1 MEMNK
6 SWNQCFK
13 ENVIRFANRIAVIE
27 EDKTYT
33 YKELDAWIASFALIL
48 RKNGIK
54 KGVKVAIMLDNSVEA
69 VIAIQAVIRAGG
81 IYVPVNVKDAME
93 RKKQIIT
100 DSECSLL
107 VTDKAHDVEE
117 LTMCEKLV
125 YEELLPA
132 LQKEPFS
139 KAEELEDDNDEGD
152 TAYLLYTS
160 GTTGKPKGAMLSHG
174 NLIAQMEGLRKEF
187 QFDEKDVWSQFH
199 TICFDFSVLEIFGAL
214 YNGAALAI
222 VSEEAKLDGRKLLNF
237 IEKKEITVLG
247 LVPSIMYRV
256 PVEEA
261 KGLKV
266 RLMILG
272 GEKLGFKSLKAWF
285 EKVPDCIAVNGYGL
299 TETTIFNTG
308 KKIDR
313 NSNLEDVGN
322 IGHAFAPNIMLLA
335 KEDSGNFTLVK
346 EEGQA
351 GEILL
356 GGSTVSVGYWK
367 REKLNQEKYI
377 HLSEYEGVRFFRTG
391 DYGRLSANG
400 DIYFTGRR
408 DNQIKLRG
416 FRIELEEIEGKLRK
430 IPSIKDVAVKV
441 DKERKLIL
449 AFVVSEGKS
458 AEEIYIEAAKS
469 LPKYMLPH
477 RWKLLEELPVTDR
490 GKIDK
495 SKLVMK
501 QREGMVKAF
510 EPCETD
516 TELKLQEIW
525 RDCLEITEEI
535 GCNDSFYELGGDSL
549 CVISM
554 MEKVKNS
561 FHTTIWLADFIEHPT
576 IAYIAKRLE
585 EGQKLSEEEPTESE
599 QIKIT
604 HKYTTEYPMTDLQ
617 QAFFIGREAT
627 VALGNCASH
636 SYAEI
641 LCPEY
646 TKEKVEAVIRNLV
659 KRHPMLRC
667 YFDDLGNH
675 HTVDDIQISLT
686 EHDFT
691 GVSQEEREVK
701 LTKIRQRMENTIL
714 NTNIAPLARVE
725 ISKLPEKKALVHLY
739 VDALISDG
747 WSHELLLYEADQLYK
762 NPDAVLPAND
772 FTFGD
777 FVEYNEE
784 LKNTKAY
791 QRAGKFWREHLKELP
806 ENPELLV
813 GEVADSN
820 KQIVSHQMR
829 QLIDWE
835 SWKQV
840 EENAAREGMTSF
852 IISLTA
858 FCKAVARYSKN
869 QHFVINLPVSNR
881 PEFCKN
887 IDKLV
892 GVCSNFF
899 LLDFENRKQES
910 LYDTA
915 KRVQK
920 RLWELKENDSFNGN
934 EIIRELYKSNG
945 DVGGFVASIVFTS
958 LMDIPF
964 PPKEMLQRTYLE
976 THTSQIWM
984 DTVVMWEKDG
994 VSFNCDFVEGII
1006 EDALA
1011 KNIITAC
1018 IQLVKSYGENP
1029 DSWRH
1034 IREIPLAKEE
1044 QTGIEIH
1051 NQKESNLP
1059 EKSVIDYLGDRAKET
1074 PDNIFLWS
1082 ETEKISYGEFYQQ
1095 VKAFSRYL
1103 IKISE
1108 KIRNQ
1113 NSCKEKAAQRIVIV
1127 TNKANYQILSIFA
1140 AIGTGG
1146 VYVPL
1151 DEGFPLEVI
1160 VDALEKTE
1168 AAIAITDNYNRDKM
1182 LKVKEKLTDIAV
1194 INIESEAV
1202 REIIADTDLEGFQL
1216 KERSIYDPFV
1226 TIFTSGTTGKPKGI
1240 LLKEAGI
1247 LNSVLFTNEKYQVK
1261 ETDTA
1266 IALTN
1271 VCHDMSMYDMFGMA
1285 VAGGTLLVPEKEGA
1299 RDPEHWKKLLEQKSV
1314 TVINSVP
1321 AFTEMLLLAMEKEE
1335 KEQYLEKLRLVI
1347 QGGDFLKPSHAK
1359 NLKSIHS
1366 SLQLVNVGGPTE
1378 TSLWSIY
1385 HEVTEEEIV
1394 SGSIPYGKAIS
1405 NMKHYILNDNLEIAP
1420 KGVAGTI
1427 YSEGIG
1433 LAEEYV
1439 GMKELTDKKFLNI
1452 YGRRMFHTGD
1462 VGYYNSDYEIMIKG
1476 RDDNQIKINGKR
1488 IELEEI
1494 ESCINSIK
1502 EVHDNSCVYVKE
1514 KNRLCVFY
1522 VAERELEKKYI
1533 TSELEG
1539 KLAHYMIPSDFFWK
1553 ETLPITRNGKVDRKS
1568 LEKEALL
1575 LLSNVQESSEKENR
1589 KLDEL
1594 DEKLLA
1600 LTGEILDRKDISIT
1614 DNFFMEGGN
1623 SILAIKLIA
1632 AIKNEFGI
1640 KFKLGD
1646 IFSSADIGSW
1656 RKLIQEELVKNS
1668 VEKRKVEAISYDRIP
1683 LSSAQTGI
1691 WFYQQIHKDSKYT
1704 VMAYA
1709 DISNKKQKDHISI
1722 EKLGKAIHEV
1732 INSSTIFKLQFC
1744 VGEDGVPFQKLTSEW
1759 EEKANLEVVDV
1770 TGDAENQVKTLSNYM
1785 FSVGSERL
1793 YRFIYLRENPYQGK
1807 LVILIHHLLV
1817 DEATMEVIYNDII
1830 DNYISCEV
1838 GERKAERA
1846 RSDRYLNYCVEKS
1859 KEVYEKEILKKDFT
1873 LVTEKLLGEI
1883 KEATYETGIVN
1894 WRKLQIVP
1902 GTEDKL
1908 KVISSKLK
1916 STLFATVYGIYMAA
1930 LYLTYAEE
1938 NVITTTTFSDR
1949 MKEEDA
1955 WEYGMYVYN
1964 HLISCKIHP
1973 TDSLKDVVG
1982 QVTKSVQA
1990 TFENPILPVSD
2001 AIRELGLPSKY
2012 LKLINNFVF
2021 TYVDSDRKERTYQDT
2036 TFYPLNIDKK
2046 VGDMNVNLLVEK
2058 INGSFVGNLYY
2069 SNQVASDDMD
2079 RLAMNFEQL
2088 CNSCDTV
2095 CETELLDLV
2104 KVQEDDSME
2113 ETESLMEELGDL
2125 F

>member
-335 KEDSGNFTLVK
+335 KEDSGKFTLVK
-346 EEGQA
+346 EEGQE

-356 GGSTVSVGYWK
+356 GGSTVSLGYWK

-585 EGQKLSEEEPTESE
+585 EGQKLSEEELTESK

-739 VDALISDG
+739 VDALILDG

-762 NPDAVLPAND
+762 NPDAVLPVND

>member
-160 GTTGKPKGAMLSHG
+160 GTTGKPKGAMPSHG

-346 EEGQA
+346 EEGQE

>member
-1 MEMNK
+1 MNK

-13 ENVIRFANRIAVIE
+13 ENVIRFGNRIAVIE
-27 EDKTYT
+27 EDRTYT
-33 YKELDAWIASFALIL
+33 YKELDALITSFALVL
-48 RKNGIK
+48 RKSGIK
-54 KGVKVAIMLDNSVEA
+54 KGLKVSIMLDNSVEA
-69 VIAIQAVIRAGG
+69 VIAIQSVIRAGA
-81 IYVPVNVKDAME
+81 IYVPINVKDAME
-93 RKKQIIT
+93 RKKQIVT

-107 VTDKAHDVEE
+107 ITDITHDAEE

-125 YEELLPA
+125 YEELISGLR
-132 LQKEPFS
+132 KEPYS
-139 KAEELEDDNDEGD
+139 EADEIEDDNDESD

-187 QFDEKDVWSQFH
+187 QLNEKDVWSQFH

-222 VSEEAKLDGRKLLNF
+222 VPEAAKLDGRKLLNF

-261 KGLKV
+261 GKLKV

-308 KKIDR
+308 KRIDR

-335 KEDSGNFTLVK
+335 NESSGKFKLVK
-346 EEGQA
+346 QEGQE

-356 GGSTVSVGYWK
+356 GGATVSAGYWK
-367 REKLNQEKYI
+367 REELNQEKYI
-377 HLSEYEGVRFFRTG
+377 NLPEYKGVRFFRTG

-441 DKERKLIL
+441 DKERELIL

-458 AEEIYIEAAKS
+458 VEEIYTQAEKS

-490 GKIDK
+490 GKVDK
-495 SKLVMK
+495 SRLVMK

-510 EPCETD
+510 TPCETSIQ
-516 TELKLQEIW
+516 LKIQEIW
-525 RDCLEITEEI
+525 KACLEITEEI

-554 MEKVKNS
+554 IEKVKNI
-561 FHTTIWLADFIEHPT
+561 FHTAIRLVDFIENPT
-576 IAYIAKRLE
+576 IDYISRRVE
-585 EGQKLSEEEPTESE
+585 ESQKLSEEELTESE

-604 HKYTTEYPMTDLQ
+604 HKYTAEYPMTDLQ

-641 LCPEY
+641 LCPKY
-646 TKEKVEAVIRNLV
+646 NKEKVEAVIKKLV

-675 HTVDDIQISLT
+675 HIVDDIQISLT

-691 GVSQEEREVK
+691 GVSQEERK
-701 LTKIRQRMENTIL
+701 AGLMKIRQRMETTIL
-714 NTNIAPLARVE
+714 NTGIAPLARVE
-725 ISKLPEKKALVHLY
+725 ISKLPEEKALVHLY

-762 NPDAVLPAND
+762 NPDAVLDAND

-777 FVEYNEE
+777 FVEYNEK
-784 LKNTKAY
+784 LKNTTAY
-791 QRAGKFWREHLKELP
+791 QKAGKFWREHLKELP

-835 SWKQV
+835 SWKRV
-840 EENAAREGMTSF
+840 EENAAGEGMTSF

-858 FCKAVARYSKN
+858 FCKSVARYSKN

-881 PEFCKN
+881 PESCEN

-934 EIIRELYKSNG
+934 EIIRELYQSNG

-964 PPKEMLQRTYLE
+964 PPKEMLKRTYLE

-984 DTVVMWEKDG
+984 DTVVMWDEDG

-1011 KNIITAC
+1011 ENIITSC
-1018 IQLVKSYGENP
+1018 IKLVKSYGEDP
-1029 DSWRH
+1029 VSWKH
-1034 IREIPLAKEE
+1034 ISEIPLTKEE

-1051 NQKESNLP
+1051 NRKERNIP
-1059 EKSVIDYLGDRAKET
+1059 EKSITDYLGDRAKET

-1082 ETEKISYGEFYQQ
+1082 ETEQISYGEFYQQ

-1103 IKISE
+1103 MGVSKKDKNHS
-1108 KIRNQ
+1108 
-1113 NSCKEKAAQRIVIV
+1113 SCKEKDAGRIAIV

-1151 DEGFPLEVI
+1151 DEGFPPEVI
-1160 VDALEKTE
+1160 VDALEKTK
-1168 AAIAITDNYNRDKM
+1168 AKIVITDNHNMNKI
-1182 LKVKEKLTDIAV
+1182 LKVKGKLADIAV
-1194 INIESEAV
+1194 VNVESEDV
-1202 REIIADTDLEGFQL
+1202 RKIVTDTNLDGFEL
-1216 KERSIYDPFV
+1216 KKRSIYDPFV

-1247 LNSVLFTNEKYQVK
+1247 MNSVLFTNEKYQVK

-1299 RDPEHWKKLLEQKSV
+1299 RDPEHWKKLLRQKSV

-1321 AFTEMLLLAMEKEE
+1321 AFTEMLLLAMGKAQ
-1335 KEQYLEKLRLVI
+1335 KQQYLGNLRLVI
-1347 QGGDFLKPSHAK
+1347 QGGDFLKPSHAE
-1359 NLKSIHS
+1359 NLKSINS
-1366 SLQLVNVGGPTE
+1366 RLQLVNVGGPTE

-1385 HEVTEEEIV
+1385 HDVTDEEIA
-1394 SGSIPYGKAIS
+1394 SGKIPYGKAIS

-1439 GMKELTDKKFLNI
+1439 GMKALTDKKFLNI
-1452 YGRRMFHTGD
+1452 GGRRMFNTGD
-1462 VGYYNSDYEIMIKG
+1462 VGYYNSDYEIIIKG

-1502 EVHDNSCVYVKE
+1502 EVHGNSCVYVKE
-1514 KNRLCVFY
+1514 KNKLCAFY
-1522 VAERELEKKYI
+1522 VADRELEKKYI
-1533 TSELEG
+1533 TNELEG

-1553 ETLPITRNGKVDRKS
+1553 EALSITRNGKLDRKS
-1568 LEKEALL
+1568 LEKEAVL
-1575 LLSNVQESSEKENR
+1575 LLSNVEENSEKENR
-1589 KLDEL
+1589 EL
-1594 DEKLLA
+1594 DEIDQKLLS
-1600 LTGEILDRKDISIT
+1600 LTCEILDRKDISIT

-1640 KFKLGD
+1640 KLKLGD
-1646 IFSSADIGSW
+1646 IFSSADISSW
-1656 RKLIQEELVKNS
+1656 KELIREELAKNS
-1668 VEKRKVEAISYDRIP
+1668 VEEMKVEDISYDRIP

-1709 DISNKKQKDHISI
+1709 DISNRNRKNHISI
-1722 EKLGKAIHEV
+1722 EHLGRAIDDV
-1732 INSSTIFKLQFC
+1732 VNSSAIFKLQFY
-1744 VGEDGVPFQKLTSEW
+1744 VSEDGVPFQKLISERK
-1759 EEKANLEVVDV
+1759 EKANLEVVDV
-1770 TGDAENQVKTLSNYM
+1770 TKDVQSQLENLGSYI
-1785 FSVGSERL
+1785 FSIGSERL
-1793 YRFIYLRENPYQGK
+1793 YRFIYLRQNPYQGK
-1807 LVILIHHLLV
+1807 LVILMHHLLV

-1830 DNYISCEV
+1830 DNYISYEA
-1838 GERKAERA
+1838 GERKESRA
-1846 RSDRYLNYCVEKS
+1846 RSDRYLKYCVEKS
-1859 KEVYEKEILKKDFT
+1859 KEVYDKEILKKDFT
-1873 LVTEKLLGEI
+1873 LVTEKFLGKI
-1883 KEATYETGIVN
+1883 KEETYETGIVN
-1894 WRKLQIVP
+1894 WRKLQINP
-1902 GTEDKL
+1902 ETEHKL
-1908 KVISSKLK
+1908 KEISSKSK

-1949 MKEEDA
+1949 IKEEDA

-1973 TDSLKDVVG
+1973 SDSLKDVVER
-1982 QVTKSVQA
+1982 VTKNVQA
-1990 TFENPILPVSD
+1990 VFDHPILPVSD
-2001 AIRELGLPSKY
+2001 AVRELSLPSEY

-2021 TYVDSDRKERTYQDT
+2021 TYVDSDRKERAYENTV
-2036 TFYPLNIDKK
+2036 FYPLNIDKK

-2058 INGSFVGNLYY
+2058 INGNFIGNLYY

-2079 RLAMNFEQL
+2079 RLGMNFEGL
-2088 CNSCDTV
+2088 INSCDTV
-2095 CETELLDLV
+2095 FETELLELV
-2104 KVQEDDSME
+2104 KVQEDDPAE
-2113 ETESLMEELGDL
+2113 DTEILMEELGDL

>member
-27 EDKTYT
+27 KDKTYT
-33 YKELDAWIASFALIL
+33 YKELDAWITSFALIL

-54 KGVKVAIMLDNSVEA
+54 KGVKAAIMLDNSVEA

-81 IYVPVNVKDAME
+81 IYVPINVKDAME

-125 YEELLPA
+125 YEELLPL

-139 KAEELEDDNDEGD
+139 EAEELEDDNDEGD

-222 VSEEAKLDGRKLLNF
+222 VPEEAKLDGRKLLSF
-237 IEKKEITVLG
+237 IEEKEITVLG

-261 KGLKV
+261 KGMKV

-272 GEKLGFKSLKAWF
+272 GEKLGFKSLKPWF
-285 EKVPDCIAVNGYGL
+285 EKVPDCVAVNGYGL

-335 KEDSGNFTLVK
+335 KEDSGKFTLVK
-346 EEGQA
+346 EEGLE

-356 GGSTVSVGYWK
+356 GGSTVSAGYWK
-367 REKLNQEKYI
+367 REELNQEKYI

-391 DYGRLSANG
+391 DYGRLSGNG

-441 DKERKLIL
+441 DKERELIL
-449 AFVVSEGKS
+449 AFVVSKGKS
-458 AEEIYIEAAKS
+458 VEEIYTEAAKS

-490 GKIDK
+490 GKVDK

-510 EPCETD
+510 APCETD

-561 FHTTIWLADFIEHPT
+561 FHTTIRLVDFIEHPT
-576 IAYIAKRLE
+576 IAYIAKRVE
-585 EGQKLSEEEPTESE
+585 ESHKLSKEELTESE

-604 HKYTTEYPMTDLQ
+604 RKYTTEYPMTDLQ

-646 TKEKVEAVIRNLV
+646 TKEKVEAVIRKLV

-675 HTVDDIQISLT
+675 HIVDDIQISLT

-691 GVSQEEREVK
+691 GVSQEEREAEI
-701 LTKIRQRMENTIL
+701 TKIRQRMETTIL
-714 NTNIAPLARVE
+714 NTSIAPLARVE
-725 ISKLPEKKALVHLY
+725 ISKLPEEKALVHLY

-829 QLIDWE
+829 QLIDCE
-835 SWKQV
+835 SWKQI
-840 EENAAREGMTSF
+840 EENAAGEGMTSF

-869 QHFVINLPVSNR
+869 QYFVINLPVSNR
-881 PEFCKN
+881 PESCKN

-984 DTVVMWEKDG
+984 DTVVMWEEDG
-994 VSFNCDFVEGII
+994 VSFNCDFVEEII

-1029 DSWRH
+1029 NSWRH
-1034 IREIPLAKEE
+1034 IREIPLTKEE

-1103 IKISE
+1103 IKISV

-1113 NSCKEKAAQRIVIV
+1113 NSCKEKAVQRIAIV

-1151 DEGFPLEVI
+1151 DEGFPPEVI
-1160 VDALEKTE
+1160 VDALEKTK
-1168 AAIAITDNYNRDKM
+1168 ATIVITDNHNMDKI
-1182 LKVKEKLTDIAV
+1182 LEVKEKLTDITV
-1194 INIESEAV
+1194 VNVESEAV

-1247 LNSVLFTNEKYQVK
+1247 MNSVLFTNEKYQVK

-1321 AFTEMLLLAMEKEE
+1321 AFTEMLLLAMGKEE
-1335 KEQYLEKLRLVI
+1335 KEKYLEKLRLVI

-1359 NLKSIHS
+1359 NLKGIHS

-1385 HEVTEEEIV
+1385 HEVTENEIA
-1394 SGSIPYGKAIS
+1394 SGNIPYGKAIS
-1405 NMKHYILNDNLEIAP
+1405 NMKQYILNDNLEIAP

-1452 YGRRMFHTGD
+1452 DGRRMFHTGD

-1502 EVHDNSCVYVKE
+1502 EVHGNSCVYVKE

-1539 KLAHYMIPSDFFWK
+1539 KLAHYMIPSDCFWK
-1553 ETLPITRNGKVDRKS
+1553 ETLPITRNGKLDRKS

-1575 LLSNVQESSEKENR
+1575 LLNNTQESSEKENR
-1589 KLDEL
+1589 ELDEL
-1594 DEKLLA
+1594 EEKLLA

-1632 AIKNEFGI
+1632 AIKNEFEI
-1640 KFKLGD
+1640 KLKLGD

-1656 RKLIQEELVKNS
+1656 KELIQEELAKNS
-1668 VEKRKVEAISYDRIP
+1668 VAERKVEAISYDRIP

-1709 DISNKKQKDHISI
+1709 DISSRKQKAHISI
-1722 EKLGKAIHEV
+1722 EKLDKAIHEV
-1732 INSSTIFKLQFC
+1732 VNSSAIFKLQFY

-1770 TGDAENQVKTLSNYM
+1770 TEDAESQLKALSNYM

-1830 DNYISCEV
+1830 DNYISCEL

-1846 RSDRYLNYCVEKS
+1846 RSDRYLSYCVEKS
-1859 KEVYEKEILKKDFT
+1859 KEVYDKEILKKDFA

-1894 WRKLQIVP
+1894 WRKLQIDS

-1908 KVISSKLK
+1908 KAISSKSK

-1990 TFENPILPVSD
+1990 TFDHPILPVSD
-2001 AIRELGLPSKY
+2001 AIRELGLPSEY

-2021 TYVDSDRKERTYQDT
+2021 TYVDSDRKERTCQDT

-2088 CNSCDTV
+2088 FHSCDTV
-2095 CETELLDLV
+2095 FDTELLDLV